1 MKSPIKSIREKCLDC
16 MCGSAQEVKLC
27 PGDGKQSIWCAL
39 WPYRLG
45 RRPDGSKKR
54 IMSVE
59 QKQKV
64 VERFKKAK
72 EAKKAKSET
81 EVAS

>member
-1 MKSPIKSIREKCLDC
+1 MVCF
-16 MCGSAQEVKLC
+16 MA
-27 PGDGKQSIWCAL
+27 
-39 WPYRLG
+39 YRLG